1 MPEIDTKKALADQ
14 LATLPKVVQE
24 AITSANTTEHLRKLA
39 NTQKLH
45 LDQWQV
51 LENEVMLTLLGL
63 QPIDELE
70 ANIIKEVGVSNEIAH
85 ELTLAI
91 SEEIFEPI
99 RQELERELEHPE
111 AQEKEVSAVD
121 AMVTTAIA
129 GSNPD
134 AAAATATPTA
144 PEAVVVQKVERP
156 TPSQTYRPGQL
167 SHERK
172 DVHSDPYRET
182 P

>member
-1 MPEIDTKKALADQ
+1 MPDTDPTKELAGHFDK
-14 LATLPKVVQE
+14 LPPVVQH
-24 AITSANTTEHLRKLA
+24 AITGAHTEEHLRKLSEKH
-39 NTQKLH
+39 QLH

-51 LENEVMLTLLGL
+51 LENEVMLTLFGL
-63 QPIDELE
+63 QPISELQNQIE
-70 ANIIKEVGVSNEIAH
+70 KEVGVSEEIAH

-111 AQEKEVSAVD
+111 AQAKEVSAVD

-134 AAAATATPTA
+134 TAASATPAA

>member
-1 MPEIDTKKALADQ
+1 MAETDTKKALADQ
-14 LATLPKVVQE
+14 LSALPKVVQE

-39 NTQKLH
+39 TTQKLH
-45 LDQWQV
+45 LDQWQI

-70 ANIIKEVGVSNEIAH
+70 ANIVKEVDVSPEMART
-85 ELTLAI
+85 LTEAI
-91 SEEIFEPI
+91 SQEIFEPI

-111 AQEKEVSAVD
+111 AQEKEVSALD
-121 AMVTTAIA
+121 AMASSAIA
-129 GSNPD
+129 GANPE
-134 AAAATATPTA
+134 APATDPTA
-144 PEAVVVQKVERP
+144 PETVVVQKVERP

>member
-1 MPEIDTKKALADQ
+1 MTAIDPTKELAGQ
-14 LATLPKVVQE
+14 FEKLPPVVQH
-24 AITSANTTEHLRKLA
+24 AITGAHTEEHLRKLSEKH
-39 NTQKLH
+39 QLH

-51 LENEVMLTLLGL
+51 LENEVMLTLFGL
-63 QPIDELE
+63 QPISELSAHIE
-70 ANIIKEVGVSNEIAH
+70 KEVGVTHAVAQ

-121 AMVTTAIA
+121 AMATNALA
-129 GSNPD
+129 GANPD
-134 AAAATATPTA
+134 APVADPLA
-144 PEAVVVQKVERP
+144 PETVVVQKVERP